1 MNDPLV
7 ELAAAPPLDLA
18 AAAPDAF
25 PGWDEL
31 DEPGIRRVRV
41 FVRGDVAAVL
51 VAGPRLYDVVA
62 SRGPEW
68 RILTL
73 QLRELVGAFAA
84 LADGVDK

>member
-1 MNDPLV
+1 MDRIDSIPHLH
-7 ELAAAPPLDLA
+7 APAAPTSW
-18 AAAPDAF
+18 
-25 PGWDEL
+25 GWQEL

-41 FVRGDVAAVL
+41 FVRGDVTAVL
-51 VAGPRLYDVVA
+51 VAGPKLYDGVA
-62 SRGPEW
+62 SRRPER